1 MLGRGGLVVL
11 VGFGVLVG
19 VDSDRSAVSLSVVRV
34 FVGLGVGFR
43 VGVTVVFC
51 TGGGAEVGWV
61 AFGGTTVGVAEGVG
75 ELSSTTWTAC
85 EPPESPPNRPIADRA
100 QKLTPRRSTI
110 PPMPAYIALRDAP
123 AYRPI
128 GPRTALPL
136 PSTQNRQP
144 SGGGGQDGSGRHVF
158 GGTQLRRGGDGQVG
172 GTTNRFNE
180 LLHLRRPNPT
190 QASGSN

>member
-1 MLGRGGLVVL
+1 
-11 VGFGVLVG
+11 
-19 VDSDRSAVSLSVVRV
+19 VRV

-51 TGGGAEVGWV
+51 TGGGAEVGCV
-61 AFGGTTVGVAEGVG
+61 AFGGTTVSEGVG
-75 ELSSTTWTAC
+75 ELSSTTCTAC
-85 EPPESPPNRPIADRA
+85 EPPESPPNRPIADKA
-100 QKLTPRRSTI
+100 QKFTPRRRTM
-110 PPMPAYIALRDAP
+110 PQMPADIALRDVP
-123 AYRPI
+123 AYRPT

-144 SGGGGQDGSGRHVF
+144 SGGGGQDGSGRQVF

-180 LLHLRRPNPT
+180 LLHLRRPKSE
-190 QASGSN
+190 SG